1 MENESAP
8 NNSTRINLQP
18 IAAPSILGLYS
29 LAAAT
34 FIIAAYWAHWYGN
47 GQTLLL
53 VSPFVALFGGLAQ
66 FLAGMW
72 AFKARDGVA
81 TVLHGMWGSFWMA
94 FGVLSLIFLGG
105 EVAQPAGVVFPGLGF
120 WFIVLAAIT
129 WILTFAAGSETKA
142 LVSVLATLAIGS
154 TLCAIAFLAGIGD
167 LLEIAGY
174 VLIASSICAWYTASA
189 MLLEE
194 TYGRE
199 VLSLG
204 KSHRMKSTA
213 AVISGEGEAGVIR
226 GQA

>member
-1 MENESAP
+1 MPNEAMA
-8 NNSTRINLQP
+8 NNSTRIYLQP

-34 FIIAAYWAHWYGN
+34 FMVAAYWAHWYGTA
-47 GQTLLL
+47 QTPLL
-53 VSPFVALFGGLAQ
+53 VFPFVALFGGLAQ

-81 TVLHGMWGSFWMA
+81 TVLHAMWGSFWIA
-94 FGVLSLIFLGG
+94 YGVLSLMFLRGD
-105 EVAQPAGVVFPGLGF
+105 VAQPAGVLFPAFGF

-154 TLCAIAFLAGIGD
+154 TLCAIAFLAGIED

-174 VLIASSICAWYTASA
+174 VLIASSFCAWYTASA

-204 KSHRMKSTA
+204 KSRRMKGA
-213 AVISGEGEAGVIR
+213 APVISGEGEAGVIR